1 MALKPWC
8 YWSLGVEGDG
18 STTSQI
24 FNMLKDPFVL
34 GAAGATGGGAALGF
48 TFTVGLS
55 NLPTAIKVTSCS
67 DGQTVTA
74 TLGTLGNITFSWPVA
89 IPADTEVSMYGVMEF

>member
-18 STTSQI
+18 ASTSAT
-24 FNMLKDPFVL
+24 FNLLTDPFVL

-48 TFTVGLS
+48 TFTLGLS
-55 NLPTAIKVTSCS
+55 NLPSALKVTASS
-67 DGQTVTA
+67 DGQTVTP
-74 TLGTLGNITFSWPVA
+74 TLGSGGNVTFSWPVA
-89 IPADTEVSMYGVMEF
+89 IPANTEITMYGVLEF